1 MASYRC
7 YFVGTNG
14 QLVGA
19 ETIVSD
25 TDQDAAAIARDSF
38 LRRAYAVGYELRQGS
53 RQIAVQEAQ
62 AS

>member
-19 ETIVSD
+19 ETIVADSD
-25 TDQDAAAIARDSF
+25 DAATATARDSF
-38 LRRAYAVGYELRQGS
+38 LRRAYAAGYELRQGS
-53 RQIAVQEAQ
+53 RLVAMQEAQ
-62 AS
+62 VS

>member
-7 YFVGTNG
+7 YFMGTNG

-19 ETIVSD
+19 ETITAD
-25 TDQDAAAIARDSF
+25 TDESAATAARDSF
-38 LRRAYAVGYELRQGS
+38 LRRAYAAGYELRQGN
-53 RQIAVQEAQ
+53 RQIGTQEAQ